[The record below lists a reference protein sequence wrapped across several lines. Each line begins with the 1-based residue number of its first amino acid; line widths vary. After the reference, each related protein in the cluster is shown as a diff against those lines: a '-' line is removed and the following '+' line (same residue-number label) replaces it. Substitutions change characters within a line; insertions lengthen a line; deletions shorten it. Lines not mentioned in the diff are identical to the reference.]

1 MNRGGPC
8 QYDVLLQEQDVEV
21 HATYC
26 PFNDDYW
33 CIHLTIVDYFTGERW
48 NYGWIR
54 NKRGN
59 RIWKGL
65 SKDSPWW
72 VNNLF
77 EIYAEWLLAND
88 FRCQRS
94 IYDF

>member
-1 MNRGGPC
+1 MDRGGNC
-8 QYDVLLQEQDVEV
+8 QYDVLLKQQGVEL

-26 PFNDDYW
+26 PFNDGYW
-33 CIHLTIVDYFTGERW
+33 SIHLTIVDSSSGGRW
-48 NYGWIR
+48 NFGWIR
-54 NKRGN
+54 DSFGKRVW
-59 RIWKGL
+59 RGL
-65 SKDSPWW
+65 SQDNPYW

-77 EIYAEWLLAND
+77 EIYAWWLLGND